1 MNWQVVEGKWD
12 QLKGQVRQKWGKL
25 TDDDVAKMK
34 GKRERLV
41 GKIKERYGLEKDAA
55 EREVD
60 DFIASLH

>member
-12 QLKGQVRQKWGKL
+12 QIKGQVRQKWGKL

-41 GKIKERYGLEKDAA
+41 GKIKERYGLEKEAA

-60 DFIASLH
+60 DFIAGLH